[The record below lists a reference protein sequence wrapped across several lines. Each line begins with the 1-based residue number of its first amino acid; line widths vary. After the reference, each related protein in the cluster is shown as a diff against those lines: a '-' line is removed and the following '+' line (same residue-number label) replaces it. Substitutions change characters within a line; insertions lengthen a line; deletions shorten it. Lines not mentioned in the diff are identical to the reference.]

1 MLPESML
8 CCRAR
13 CGGTRAT
20 YCGRCNLL
28 VGLGDLHVTTVDV
41 DAAVGLLTVGVESAG
56 SPMGCPER
64 GVIAHGHGR
73 SNVTLVDV
81 LCFDRPVRIVWRK
94 RTWCCGE
101 RSCVKKVFT
110 QQNPVVVAPRAG
122 LTMRVCWWAV
132 KQLRREHASVAGL
145 ARQLGIMWN
154 ALWSSIKPVLQVM
167 ADDETRSTATRTPSI
182 ASSTTRPRCWTRS
195 ITSEPVKLGIQAVD
209 EVRRRV

>member
-20 YCGRCNLL
+20 YCGRCDLL

-73 SNVTLVDV
+73 SNVTLADV

-94 RTWCCGE
+94 RTWRCDE
-101 RSCVKKVFT
+101 RSLCEEGVHAAEPGSRGSAGRFDHACVLVGG
-110 QQNPVVVAPRAG
+110 QA
-122 LTMRVCWWAV
+122 
-132 KQLRREHASVAGL
+132 AS
-145 ARQLGIMWN
+145 
-154 ALWSSIKPVLQVM
+154 P
-167 ADDETRSTATRTPSI
+167 
-182 ASSTTRPRCWTRS
+182 
-195 ITSEPVKLGIQAVD
+195 
-209 EVRRRV
+209 